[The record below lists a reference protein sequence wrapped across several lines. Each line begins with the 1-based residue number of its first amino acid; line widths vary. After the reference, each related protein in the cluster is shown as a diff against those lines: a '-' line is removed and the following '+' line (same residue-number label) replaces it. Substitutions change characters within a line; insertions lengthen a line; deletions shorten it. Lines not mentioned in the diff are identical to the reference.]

1 MNYYNA
7 VENIIKKNEVN
18 KKARIIEENYETV
31 NSYWH
36 IGKIIVEA
44 QGGEKRAKYGNE
56 LIKKWSVKL
65 TEKDGK
71 GYDSS
76 NLRNFRRFYL
86 LFQNCD
92 PVGLTSWTNLRTLL
106 PIKDENKRNYYLNLC
121 ISKKLSSRELQKEI
135 KNNSYERLIAKPDKI
150 EITNYPSKLTIKEN
164 MKNPILISIPSK
176 TIIAKEQDL
185 EIIILSQ
192 IKTFFNQLGGG
203 YTLVGNQYKIN
214 DENNKNYYID
224 ILLFNYKINC
234 FIVVELKLRKLEKE
248 DKGQIEFYMSL
259 VDEKIKEP
267 FHNKTIG
274 LIITKE
280 QDKLI
285 VNFVQR
291 EDIIPLV
298 YELINYI

>member
-1 MNYYNA
+1 MRQ
-7 VENIIKKNEVN
+7 E
-18 KKARIIEENYETV
+18 
-31 NSYWH
+31 
-36 IGKIIVEA
+36 
-44 QGGEKRAKYGNE
+44 
-56 LIKKWSVKL
+56 
-65 TEKDGK
+65 
-71 GYDSS
+71 
-76 NLRNFRRFYL
+76 
-86 LFQNCD
+86 
-92 PVGLTSWTNLRTLL
+92 SWTNIRKLL
-106 PIKDENKRNYYLNLC
+106 SIKDENKRNYYLNLC

-234 FIVVELKLRKLEKE
+234 FIVVELILRKLEKE

-285 VNFVQR
+285 ANFVQR

>member
-1 MNYYNA
+1 M
-7 VENIIKKNEVN
+7 
-18 KKARIIEENYETV
+18 R
-31 NSYWH
+31 H
-36 IGKIIVEA
+36 
-44 QGGEKRAKYGNE
+44 
-56 LIKKWSVKL
+56 L
-65 TEKDGK
+65 
-71 GYDSS
+71 
-76 NLRNFRRFYL
+76 
-86 LFQNCD
+86 
-92 PVGLTSWTNLRTLL
+92 SWTNIRILL

-185 EIIILSQ
+185 EVIILSQ
-192 IKTFFNQLGGG
+192 IKTFFNQLGEG

-248 DKGQIEFYMSL
+248 DKGQIEFYMNL

-285 VNFVQR
+285 ANFVQR

>member
-18 KKARIIEENYETV
+18 KKARILEENYENV
-31 NSYWH
+31 SSYWH

-56 LIKKWSVKL
+56 IIKKWSVKL
-65 TEKDGK
+65 TEKYGK

-76 NLRNFRRFYL
+76 NLSNFRKFYL
-86 LFQNCD
+86 TFPILDAVRQE
-92 PVGLTSWTNLRTLL
+92 SWTNIRKLL
-106 PIKDENKRNYYLNLC
+106 SIKDENKRNYYLNLC

-285 VNFVQR
+285 ANFVQR

-298 YELINYI
+298 YELINS

>member
-18 KKARIIEENYETV
+18 KKARILEENYENV
-31 NSYWH
+31 SSYWH

-56 LIKKWSVKL
+56 IIKKWSVKL
-65 TEKDGK
+65 TEKYGK

-76 NLRNFRRFYL
+76 NLSNFRKFYL
-86 LFQNCD
+86 TFPILDAVRQE
-92 PVGLTSWTNLRTLL
+92 SWTNIRKLL
-106 PIKDENKRNYYLNLC
+106 SIKDENKRNYYLNLC

-150 EITNYPSKLTIKEN
+150 EITNHPSKLTIKEN

-285 VNFVQR
+285 ANFVQR